1 MNVKAGDLAIITD
14 TPMKGLIVEVIEQSK
29 EFLPHIAWK
38 VRAIGGAVR
47 WTNWGGEVWV
57 ASEAY
62 VLDALLRPLPGDR
75 EIVENEV
82 EVTV

>member
-38 VRAIGGAVR
+38 VKAIGGAV
-47 WTNWGGEVWV
+47 
-57 ASEAY
+57 
-62 VLDALLRPLPGDR
+62 DALVSDDEVNDLIEHR
-75 EIVENEV
+75 EDYEP
-82 EVTV
+82 